1 MKNIYKMVLVLIALS
16 IMSSCSNFE
25 KLNTD
30 PNTASTVSP
39 EMLATQLLK
48 DTYRFWNPNP
58 TDFSSGNLWCK
69 HMARL
74 DATAN
79 PGQYYYSYYPYGGYG
94 GLQKITN
101 LKRMVEFAEGNPAK
115 PSFEGLALFL
125 KASAGLSSTLDMGDI
140 PYSEAGM
147 AEDGILRPK
156 YDKQADVFVEILAD
170 LKAAEAKFAEGKDFG
185 TCDIMY
191 GGSAAKWR
199 KLCNAMQLKVIQ
211 TISKKATAEQ
221 KARFAEIVAANN
233 LMTGNTDNYQLVYTE
248 NPNATHPFWNGE
260 SQRIL
265 DGVSKLVVD
274 ALKKNND
281 YRLFYFAEPAKAK
294 INAGLLETDTAAY
307 VGAPTELASSILA
320 INNQA
325 GMYSL
330 VNIRYTL
337 YRTGDPMIKFSYAE
351 QCFIIAEAIEEG
363 WVTGNAQTYY
373 ENGVKAQLE
382 YYMSLP
388 AASATKDVHNMKITQ
403 VYIDGYFAGEA
414 AYKTSGTKDDRLH
427 QIWTQRWLIDFFQG
441 NGLNYQN
448 YLRTGWPLFPLDPA
462 TCMNPDDK
470 NTFPKRW
477 MYPTSEQT
485 TNPDNYQQ
493 AVDEQ
498 YAGYDGINQV
508 PWWLK

>member
-1 MKNIYKMVLVLIALS
+1 MKNIYKILLVLISLS
-16 IMSSCSNFE
+16 IASSCSNFE
-25 KLNTD
+25 ELNTN
-30 PNTASTVSP
+30 PNAATTVSP

-48 DTYRFWNPNP
+48 DAYRFWNPNP

-79 PGQYYYSYYPYGGYG
+79 PYQYYYSYYPYGSFG
-94 GLQKITN
+94 GLQKTTN
-101 LKRMVEFAEGNPAK
+101 FKRMIEFAEGNPAK

-125 KASAGLSSTLDMGDI
+125 KATAGFSETLDMGDI

-147 AEDGILRPK
+147 AEEGIMRPQ

-185 TCDIMY
+185 SCDIMY
-191 GGSAAKWR
+191 GGSSAKWR
-199 KLCNAMQLKVIQ
+199 KLCNLMQLKILQ

-233 LMTGNTDNYQLVYTE
+233 LMTGNADNFQLVYSE

-260 SQRIL
+260 NQRIL

-274 ALKKNND
+274 ALKNLND
-281 YRLFYFAEPAKAK
+281 RRLFYFAEPAKAQ
-294 INAGLLETDTAAY
+294 INAGKLETDTAAY
-307 VGAPTELASSILA
+307 VGAPTELASGTLA

-330 VNIRYTL
+330 INIRYTL
-337 YRTGDPMIKFSYAE
+337 YRAGDPMLIDSYAE

-363 WVTGNAQTYY
+363 WISGNAQTYY
-373 ENGVKAQLE
+373 ENGVKAQLA
-382 YYMSLP
+382 YYMDLP
-388 AASATKDVHNMKITQ
+388 SASVAIDVHNMKIDQ
-403 VYIDGYFAGEA
+403 AYIDGYFTGAA
-414 AYKTSGTKDDRLH
+414 AYATTGTKDDRLH
-427 QIWTQRWLIDFFQG
+427 QIWTQRWLLDFFTSK
-441 NGLNYQN
+441 LNYQN
-448 YLRTGWPLFPLDPA
+448 FLRTGWPQFPLDPA

-470 NTFPKRW
+470 NVFPKRW
-477 MYPTSEQT
+477 MYPTNEQT
-485 TNPDNYQQ
+485 TNPDNYQK
-493 AVDEQ
+493 AVSEQ
-498 YAGYDGINQV
+498 YGGYDGINEV
-508 PWWLK
+508 PWWLKP